1 MIYFIIIFFNYYK
14 LHYKV
19 YYKAQSKMNPNTD
32 ERKKVIFYIGNTLS
46 DKTRL
51 HQNHNYKTIIQPH
64 DTEEA
69 HTINV
74 CSEAN
79 MAIHRHTNSV
89 INYNAIIQL
98 IFNILEQVF

>member
-1 MIYFIIIFFNYYK
+1 
-14 LHYKV
+14 
-19 YYKAQSKMNPNTD
+19 MNPNTD

-51 HQNHNYKTIIQPH
+51 HQNYKHNNKTISQPQN
-64 DTEEA
+64 TEA
-69 HTINV
+69 HTIKV

-79 MAIHRHTNSV
+79 ITIHRHTNSV